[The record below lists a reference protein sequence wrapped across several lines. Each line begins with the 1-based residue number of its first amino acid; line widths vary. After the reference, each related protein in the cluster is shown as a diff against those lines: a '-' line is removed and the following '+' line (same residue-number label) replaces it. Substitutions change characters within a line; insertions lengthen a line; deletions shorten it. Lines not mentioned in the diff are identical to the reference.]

1 MVEDLK
7 KGQPEV
13 NTLDHKKG
21 SQSETED
28 LHQTLKNKRPEGTK
42 EPRQICPLL

>member
-13 NTLDHKKG
+13 IALDKKNDTT
-21 SQSETED
+21 QKD
-28 LHQTLKNKRPEGTK
+28 LLD
-42 EPRQICPLL
+42 I